1 MGLYKNPPYYIS
13 AYSLAVSRGFKGT
26 LDQWLSSL
34 VGPVGPTGPAGTT
47 GPVGRAGEPGATGPT
62 GPTGPGGATGPIGP
76 TGPMGETGASV
87 TGPTGPTGPV
97 GAQGPTGPQGNGF
110 AILGYYQTLEELQQT
125 HQAPEAGD
133 SYGVGSGQPY
143 DIYVWDGDHRR
154 WVNNG
159 SIQGAQGPTGP
170 QGPAGVDGK
179 AGGLG
184 PTGPTGP
191 AGGNGPTGPEG
202 PTGPTGPAGGN
213 GPTGPEGP
221 TGPTGPAGQNGAAG
235 KSPFQ
240 AAVEEGYT
248 GTEAEFYAA
257 LVSLKNGPFL
267 PISGG
272 MLEIGQGLEFATS
285 ERSEESDIP
294 VIRTYS
300 NGNKIRLVG
309 SGMSDDVVLTGVG
322 DPAERT
328 DAVNKGYLD
337 DTVGEIGAM
346 LDSINGEVV

>member
-34 VGPVGPTGPAGTT
+34 VGPVGPTGPAGAT
-47 GPVGRAGEPGATGPT
+47 GPVGRGGEPGAAGPT

-76 TGPMGETGASV
+76 TGPKGEAGASV
-87 TGPTGPTGPV
+87 TGPTGPTGPG

-125 HQAPEAGD
+125 HQNPEAGD

-143 DIYVWDGDHRR
+143 DIYVWDREHRR

-179 AGGLG
+179 VGG
-184 PTGPTGP
+184 
-191 AGGNGPTGPEG
+191 EG

-213 GPTGPEGP
+213 GP

-267 PISGG
+267 PLSGG
-272 MLEIGQGLEFATS
+272 MLEIGQGLEFVTS
-285 ERSEESDIP
+285 GRTGESDIP
-294 VIRTYS
+294 VIRTHR
-300 NGNKIRLVG
+300 GKIRLIG
-309 SGMSDDVVLTGVG
+309 SGLSDDAVLTGVG
-322 DPAERT
+322 DPVDRT
-328 DAVNKGYLD
+328 DAVNRGYVD